1 MPNTGQK
8 SPNCHL
14 CRQRRVKCDLTQP
27 GCLRCIKYGVECP
40 GYRKEGDLTFKT
52 QIGTYASRTRK
63 PSRLARAIVKSSP
76 VVALETR
83 LPSSDSSV
91 ASMIGSSSTSSP
103 LPLQSLPLPTS
114 PAAFVL
120 RRFSVSIRG
129 CDHYGE
135 LWDFLPDLYREERNN
150 SCLTICSDAFR
161 ETCLAN
167 EQGRLNDRE
176 TLVRSARLLAAAT
189 SATRHSESVG
199 SNATV
204 LSIFLLAI
212 HELLLGTPEK
222 DSVPAPDAWHTHVKG
237 LSSIIKLR
245 GPRQF
250 NEKHGRDLF
259 FMAFSTIQTRSLIL
273 NIECPPESSQW
284 LQLLK
289 FHSGDNSVLQ
299 STCIVFSYVCDV
311 CSLLKRIVAL
321 SAMDN
326 FTPDIHGVEL
336 LSLWKKAEEIEQPVL
351 AQVSQQSPSP
361 CSCPNAQLHLW
372 NLFRASRCK
381 LHCWLIRA
389 YNSVVSEI
397 AYPAVSVALH
407 DHSQHSHS
415 IISAMAEGIVKD
427 AVGILGE
434 EKPVHLH
441 IQTEADLRSHEISS
455 TACWMDALRLLWP
468 LTLVSRTSIVSPDQ
482 RMRARKLLAVIG
494 GNLGIFEARK
504 YSGMAR
510 ASFCVF

>member
-14 CRQRRVKCDLTQP
+14 CRQRRVKCDLTRP
-27 GCLRCIKYGVECP
+27 ACLRCIKYGVECP

-52 QIGTYASRTRK
+52 QIGTYVSRTRK
-63 PSRLARAIVKSSP
+63 PSHLALAAVRGSQVAPFEAGLASSGGSGGIV
-76 VVALETR
+76 
-83 LPSSDSSV
+83 
-91 ASMIGSSSTSSP
+91 IGSSFASSS

-114 PAAFVL
+114 SAAFML

-135 LWDFLPDLYREERNN
+135 IWDFLPDLYHQERGNL
-150 SCLTICSDAFR
+150 CLSICSDTFR

-167 EQGRLNDRE
+167 EQGRLNDKE
-176 TLVRSARLLAAAT
+176 TFIRSARLLAAAT
-189 SATRHSESVG
+189 RATQHRESVG
-199 SNATV
+199 SNGTL

-222 DSVPAPDAWHTHVKG
+222 DLVPAPDAWHTHVKG

-245 GPRQF
+245 GPGQF
-250 NEKHGRDLF
+250 KDKHGRALF
-259 FMAFSTIQTRSLIL
+259 FMAFSTVQTRSLIL
-273 NIECPPESSQW
+273 NTECPPESSQW

-289 FHSGDNSVLQ
+289 FYSGDSPVLQ
-299 STCIVFSYVCDV
+299 STCVVFTYVCDV
-311 CSLLKRIVAL
+311 CSLLKQIVSL
-321 SAMDN
+321 SRRADS
-326 FTPDIHGVEL
+326 TPDIRGAEL
-336 LSLWKKAEEIEQPVL
+336 LGLWRKAEEIEQPML
-351 AQVSQQSPSP
+351 AQVSQRSPLP
-361 CSCPNAQLHLW
+361 CSCPSSQLHLW

-389 YNSVVSEI
+389 YNSVTTEI
-397 AYPAVSVALH
+397 AHLDVLVALH
-407 DHSQHSHS
+407 DYCRGSHFVA
-415 IISAMAEGIVKD
+415 SAMAEGIVKD
-427 AVGILGE
+427 AAGILGE
-434 EKPVHLH
+434 ENPVHLH
-441 IQTEADLRSHEISS
+441 IQNAADLRSHEINA

-468 LTLVSRTSIVSPDQ
+468 LTLVSRTSIVSQEQ
-482 RMRARKLLAVIG
+482 RMRARRLLAVIG